1 MEGKLMNKKYIVENL
16 EFDTKFKTPKEI
28 EDLNFKRD
36 NAYGVWDAE
45 GRNEDERINNLYN
58 KVQDYMGVYLCS
70 LEFCKNRP
78 HPLTSYM

>member
-1 MEGKLMNKKYIVENL
+1 MNKKYIVENL

>member
-1 MEGKLMNKKYIVENL
+1 MNKKYIVENL

-36 NAYGVWDAE
+36 NAYGVWDSE

>member
-1 MEGKLMNKKYIVENL
+1 MNKKYIVENL
-16 EFDTKFKTPKEI
+16 EFDTKFKTEKEI
-28 EDLNFKRD
+28 EDLNFKRN

-45 GRNEDERINNLYN
+45 GRNEYERIKNLFN

-70 LEFCKNRP
+70 LEFCNNRP

>member
-1 MEGKLMNKKYIVENL
+1 MQKFYIVENL

-28 EDLNFKRD
+28 EDLNFKRN

-45 GRNEDERINNLYN
+45 GRNEDERINNLFN

-70 LEFCKNRP
+70 LEFCNNRP